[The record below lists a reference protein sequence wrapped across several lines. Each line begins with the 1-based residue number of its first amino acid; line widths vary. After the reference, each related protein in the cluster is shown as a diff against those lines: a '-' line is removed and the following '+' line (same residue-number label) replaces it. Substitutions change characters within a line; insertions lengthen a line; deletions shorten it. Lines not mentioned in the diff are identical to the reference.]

1 MGDFRGEEWLRW
13 HICKQSKGITRIW
26 VAGTLAGTPSGWT
39 SGGLD
44 LAPAQALEL
53 IIGFASL
60 A

>member
-1 MGDFRGEEWLRW
+1 MGDFRGEEMLPW
-13 HICKQSKGITRIW
+13 HICKQSKGITKIW

-39 SGGLD
+39 SRS
-44 LAPAQALEL
+44 APAQALEL